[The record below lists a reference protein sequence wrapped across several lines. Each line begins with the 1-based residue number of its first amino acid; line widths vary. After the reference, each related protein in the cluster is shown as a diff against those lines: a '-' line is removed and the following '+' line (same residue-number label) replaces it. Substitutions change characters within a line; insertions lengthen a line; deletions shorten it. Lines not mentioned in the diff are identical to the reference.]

1 MTGMYNVL
9 EKLRSGEPLLDKD
22 KTIHEQGLVSVLQQ
36 IHDDLDAAVF
46 DAYGWPV
53 TLTDEEILER
63 LVALNAERAAEEQR
77 GLIRWLRPEF
87 QNPAAGRATQTQ
99 LAIEEP
105 EDDEAGAD
113 AETPTTKATK
123 AKETVKKLP
132 LPEKLPEQVLA
143 IRQQLAAAL
152 VPLTAAEMA
161 KRFTRG
167 NADRIEEL
175 LQSLVTLGIARAV
188 DGEKFVAA

>member
-1 MTGMYNVL
+1 M
-9 EKLRSGEPLLDKD
+9 
-22 KTIHEQGLVSVLQQ
+22 
-36 IHDDLDAAVF
+36 F

-77 GLIRWLRPEF
+77 GLIRWLRPDF

-105 EDDEAGAD
+105 EDDAAD
-113 AETPTTKATK
+113 AETPTAKATQ

>member
-1 MTGMYNVL
+1 MF
-9 EKLRSGEPLLDKD
+9 
-22 KTIHEQGLVSVLQQ
+22 
-36 IHDDLDAAVF
+36 A
-46 DAYGWPV
+46 AYGWPV

-105 EDDEAGAD
+105 EDDEAE
-113 AETPTTKATK
+113 AETPTKKKTKG
-123 AKETVKKLP
+123 KETAKKVP

-143 IRQQLAAAL
+143 IRQQLTAAS

-175 LQSLVTLGIARAV
+175 LQSLVTLGIAREV
-188 DGEKFVAA
+188 EGDKFVAA